1 MANLSNIHQVIE
13 QLNKN
18 DRSAIIALIDLKTEG
33 DMQQV
38 LNKLDVMAHNID
50 AKFSAFETSIDAKLN
65 AMDAKFEAK
74 FDAVNAR
81 FDAVDARF
89 DALEKGM
96 NTRFDAL
103 EKSTNARFIALENSI
118 ASIRWWNMTAIGF
131 IGLLFVFLRFF
142 PS

>member
-1 MANLSNIHQVIE
+1 MANLSNIHQLIE
-13 QLNKN
+13 QLNQN
-18 DRSAIIALIDLKTEG
+18 DRSAIIALIDLKMEG

-38 LNKLDVMAHNID
+38 LNKLDVMAHNIN
-50 AKFSAFETSIDAKLN
+50 AKFS

-74 FDAVNAR
+74 LDAVNAR

-89 DALEKGM
+89 DALEKGI

-103 EKSTNARFIALENSI
+103 EKGTNARFIALENSI